1 MTASTWNKVLRREVL
16 IPVLRA
22 AVDSGEYRFARQ
34 TALSWLAAFPGD
46 LEVTLLQAQAILP
59 GGRAAGVLPAVELV
73 CRKDPF
79 YLDAYRVLADAAAIQ
94 AEPVRHSFAITS
106 MSALG
111 VEVTCKFDAWGEPL
125 RRAFTAAGRG
135 SWADADAAV
144 QEAIHLAPDL
154 LLPAALHL
162 LVTRALR
169 DAQSTYHLAQIYHQR
184 WPDCLSISLVLAE
197 AHLEM
202 GSEPEAVRLLHAC
215 AASDAAGQVARR
227 LWGENHPYRSLW
239 PEDMVILFEESV
251 PAAVAGRL
259 GWNSLIAGDPLI
271 AGSLLLEGGSQ
282 EPAEAMISPVAI
294 EPPAAPTPQ
303 PEPVM
308 PFPAAVKPLDEGPIA
323 ELDADT
329 APLPDP
335 ELDAVL
341 DANSAAKNV
350 PAATPA
356 PVKTDRKRKS
366 APKDDTTKKV
376 ESEFAKLAHHLNRP
390 NLGRADGRFP
400 VYVILTSREGL
411 CNQYGPQTASVLDVE
426 LRRLGG
432 LVSHKHG
439 WGSAVFYPDDA
450 SCTAQFGLTPVNP
463 RDPWKIKLALAEL
476 DAALGKRGERIG
488 ALLIV
493 GGDPVVPFHRLPNP
507 TDDSDGEIPSDSPYA
522 TLDANYFVPEWPV
535 GRLPGEAGADAG
547 LLLEQLRQIVRY
559 HGKRNR
565 AGTVLGLDWLAW
577 VQRKLRGML
586 PSRTIPNFGYTAAV
600 WRRSSLAVFRPIG
613 APHTV
618 LASPPEQSGSF
629 KPERITGRFG
639 YYNLHGLEDSPSWY
653 GQRDP
658 LENHDC
664 PDYPV
669 AISPCDLKR
678 NSHAPRVVFS
688 EACYGGHVFG
698 KRENESLAL
707 KFLSM
712 GTLGVVAST
721 CISYGSL
728 NTPLIAADLLGHL
741 FWQHIQ
747 SGRTAGEALMQAK
760 IDLVREMN
768 KRQGYLDAEDQK
780 TLIAFVLYG
789 DPLAGYGLKA
799 LRKGFPRSKDHMA
812 VAAVSDGEE
821 ESPSRIPA
829 DVLVQVKGIVAEYL
843 PGTGLD
849 DIHFS
854 RVQTP
859 AGSAPQAKKAAGG
872 RKSAKTG
879 AGPENRLVVTV
890 SKQVKFAQHIHHHY
904 LRVTLDEGGKTLKL
918 SISR

>member
-1 MTASTWNKVLRREVL
+1 MTASTWNKALRREVL
-16 IPVLRA
+16 IPILRA
-22 AVDSGEYRFARQ
+22 AIDSGEYRFARQ

-59 GGRAAGVLPAVELV
+59 GGRAAGVIPAVELV

-94 AEPVRHSFAITS
+94 ADPARHSFAITA

-111 VEVTCKFDAWGEPL
+111 VEVTCKFDPWGDPL
-125 RRAFTAAGRG
+125 RRAFRLAGQGDWAA
-135 SWADADAAV
+135 ADPAV
-144 QEAIHLAPDL
+144 QEAIRLAPDF
-154 LLPAALHL
+154 LLPAVLHL
-162 LVTRALR
+162 LVNRALR

-184 WPDCLSISLVLAE
+184 WPECLPVSLVLAE

-215 AASDAAGQVARR
+215 AAGDAAGQVASR

-239 PEDMVILFEESV
+239 PDDMVILFDESV

-271 AGSLLLEGGSQ
+271 AGSLLLDSGPETREEPLKAPALATVVI
-282 EPAEAMISPVAI
+282 EPAPQ
-294 EPPAAPTPQ
+294 PTSE
-303 PEPVM
+303 PEPVDAISAELESLDE
-308 PFPAAVKPLDEGPIA
+308 AAV
-323 ELDADT
+323 ELDADS
-329 APLPDP
+329 APAPDP

-341 DANSAAKNV
+341 DTGAKNITAAGPA
-350 PAATPA
+350 PAAA
-356 PVKTDRKRKS
+356 DRKRKPAAKS
-366 APKDDTTKKV
+366 DTVKQV
-376 ESEFAKLAHHLNRP
+376 ESEFAKLAHQIQKP
-390 NLGRADGRFP
+390 SIGRADGRFP
-400 VYVILTSREGL
+400 VYVILSSREGL
-411 CNQYGPQTASVLDVE
+411 TSQYGPQTAGVLDVE

-432 LVSHKHG
+432 LISHKHG

-450 SCTAQFGLTPVNP
+450 ACTAQFGLTPVNP

-476 DAALGKRGERIG
+476 DESLGKRGERIG

-507 TDDSDGEIPSDSPYA
+507 TDDSDGEIYSDSPYG

-535 GRLPGEAGADAG
+535 GRLPGETGADVG
-547 LLLEQLRQIVRY
+547 LMLEQLRQIVRY

-565 AGTVLGLDWLAW
+565 GGTVLGLDWFAW
-577 VQRKLRGML
+577 VQTRLRALL
-586 PSRTIPNFGYTAAV
+586 PARNIPNFGYTAAA

-629 KPERITGRFG
+629 KPERITGRLG

-658 LENHDC
+658 VEDHDC

-669 AISPCDLKR
+669 AISPSDLKR
-678 NSHAPRVVFS
+678 NGHAPRVVFS
-688 EACYGGHVFG
+688 EACYGGHIFG
-698 KRENESLAL
+698 KRENDSLAL
-707 KFLSM
+707 KFLAM
-712 GTLGVVAST
+712 GTLGVIAST

-728 NTPLIAADLLGHL
+728 NTPLIAADLLGNM
-741 FWQHIQ
+741 FWQHIK
-747 SGRTAGEALMQAK
+747 SGRTTGEALMQAK

-768 KRQGYLDAEDQK
+768 RRQGYLDAEDQK
-780 TLIAFVLYG
+780 TLISFVLYG
-789 DPLAGYGLKA
+789 DPLAGYGIKSLK
-799 LRKGFPRSKDHMA
+799 KGFPRSKEHLA
-812 VAAVSDGEE
+812 VAAISDGEE
-821 ESPSRIPA
+821 ESPARIPA
-829 DVLVQVKGIVAEYL
+829 DVLKQVKGIVAEYL

-854 RVQTP
+854 RMQTP
-859 AGSAPQAKKAAGG
+859 GGSAEPKKVSGG
-872 RKSAKTG
+872 RKGAKNGT
-879 AGPENRLVVTV
+879 APQDRLVVTV
-890 SKQVKFAQHIHHHY
+890 SKQVRVAQHTHRHY
-904 LRVTLDEGGKTLKL
+904 LRVTLDEGGKPLRL

>member
-1 MTASTWNKVLRREVL
+1 MTTSTWNKVLRREVL
-16 IPVLRA
+16 IPILRA
-22 AVDSGEYRFARQ
+22 AIESGEYRFARQ

-46 LEVTLLQAQAILP
+46 LEVTLLQAQAVMP
-59 GGRAAGVLPAVELV
+59 GGRVAGVIPAVELV

-94 AEPVRHSFAITS
+94 ANPARHSFAITA

-111 VEVTCKFDAWGEPL
+111 VEVTCKFDPWGEPM
-125 RRAFTAAGRG
+125 RRAFTAVGRG
-135 SWADADAAV
+135 AWTDADAAV
-144 QEAIHLAPDL
+144 QEAIRLAPDF

-162 LVTRALR
+162 LVNRALR

-184 WPDCLSISLVLAE
+184 WPECLPVTLVLAE
-197 AHLEM
+197 MHLKM
-202 GSEPEAVRLLHAC
+202 GSESDAVRLLHAC
-215 AASDAAGQVARR
+215 ASHDAAGQVARR
-227 LWGENHPYRSLW
+227 LWGEKHPYRSLW
-239 PEDMVILFEESV
+239 PDDMVILCDESV
-251 PAAVAGRL
+251 PAAVAARL
-259 GWNSLIAGDPLI
+259 GWNSLIAGDPLVS
-271 AGSLLLEGGSQ
+271 GSLLLDSGPAPRE
-282 EPAEAMISPVAI
+282 EPAKAPVPPFETKPVPQPAPQSKSADDARIAEPVAAWEEDFPPVL
-294 EPPAAPTPQ
+294 EPQETLENPEPVTAPTPAVEPAPEKPAQ
-303 PEPVM
+303 PE
-308 PFPAAVKPLDEGPIA
+308 
-323 ELDADT
+323 
-329 APLPDP
+329 
-335 ELDAVL
+335 
-341 DANSAAKNV
+341 
-350 PAATPA
+350 
-356 PVKTDRKRKS
+356 RKRKATGKS
-366 APKDDTTKKV
+366 DTVKQV
-376 ESEFAKLAHHLNRP
+376 ESEFAKIAHQLKRP
-390 NLGRADGRFP
+390 AIGRADGRFP

-411 CNQYGPQTASVLDVE
+411 TNQYGPQTAGVLDVE

-432 LVSHKHG
+432 LISHKHG

-450 SCTAQFGLTPVNP
+450 SCTAQFGLTPANP

-522 TLDANYFVPEWPV
+522 SLDANYFVPEWPV

-565 AGTVLGLDWLAW
+565 AGTLLGLDWLAW
-577 VQRKLRGML
+577 VQSKLNALL
-586 PSRTIPNFGYTAAV
+586 PARTIPNFGYTAAI

-629 KPERITGRFG
+629 KPERITGMLG

-658 LENHDC
+658 LENQDC

-678 NSHAPRVVFS
+678 NGHAPRVVFS
-688 EACYGGHVFG
+688 EACYGGHING
-698 KRENESLAL
+698 KRESDSLAL

-721 CISYGSL
+721 CVSYGSL
-728 NTPLIAADLLGHL
+728 SLPLIAADLLGNL
-741 FWQHIQ
+741 FWQHIR
-747 SGRTAGEALMQAK
+747 SGRTTGEALMQAK

-768 KRQGYLDAEDQK
+768 RRQGYLDAEDQK
-780 TLIAFVLYG
+780 TLISFVLYG
-789 DPLAGYGLKA
+789 DPLAGYGIKS
-799 LRKGFPRSKDHMA
+799 LRKGFPRSQDHLS
-812 VAAVSDGEE
+812 VAAISDGEE
-821 ESPSRIPA
+821 ESPAKIPA
-829 DVLVQVKGIVAEYL
+829 DVLKQVKGIVAEYL
-843 PGTGLD
+843 PGTGLN

-854 RVQTP
+854 RMQTP
-859 AGSAPQAKKAAGG
+859 GFNGAEPKRASGK
-872 RKSAKTG
+872 RKSAKNG
-879 AGPENRLVVTV
+879 ASGPQDRLVVTV
-890 SKQVKFAQHIHHHY
+890 SKQVRVAQHTHRHY
-904 LRVTLDEGGKTLKL
+904 LRVTLDEGGKPLRL